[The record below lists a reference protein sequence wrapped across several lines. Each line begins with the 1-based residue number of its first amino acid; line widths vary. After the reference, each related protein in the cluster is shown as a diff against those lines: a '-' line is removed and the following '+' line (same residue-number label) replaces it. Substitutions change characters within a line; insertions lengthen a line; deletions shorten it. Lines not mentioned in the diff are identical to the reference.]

1 MAKTISL
8 PVSVRHFGSDCYAET
23 LNSMEG
29 ENLLA
34 DIEFEDNS
42 VDLIN
47 WQLIKATGLNHINN
61 LDFYPII
68 TDEVVLCSLDEV
80 QEDCRISLSNDGA
93 VVSSIGDNDMMI
105 VPVRLG
111 LNVVSIV
118 NGALLESKSLL
129 DSGAHYNFGSEFC
142 FNFGSNFGSE
152 FCSKFFSN
160 FDSEFCSNF
169 CLSTCQWTNQ
179 DGFDGKVQF
188 KKRANPFH
196 GRLKRA

>member
-29 ENLLA
+29 DNLLA
-34 DIEFEDNS
+34 GIEFEDNS

-111 LNVVSIV
+111 LKAVSIV
-118 NGALLESKSLL
+118 NGAFLESKALL
-129 DSGAHYNFGSEFC
+129 DSGAHYNYISE
-142 FNFGSNFGSE
+142 
-152 FCSKFFSN
+152 
-160 FDSEFCSNF
+160 DMV
-169 CLSTCQWTNQ
+169 LSMQS
-179 DGFDGKVQF
+179 
-188 KKRANPFH
+188 P
-196 GRLKRA
+196 